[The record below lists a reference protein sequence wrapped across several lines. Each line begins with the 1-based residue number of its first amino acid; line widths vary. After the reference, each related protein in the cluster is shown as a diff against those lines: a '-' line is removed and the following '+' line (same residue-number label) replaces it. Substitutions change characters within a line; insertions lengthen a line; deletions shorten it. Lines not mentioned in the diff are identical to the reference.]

1 MTKKVYKKNVYKQ
14 IYKQTKWVTKNQYTG
29 GDCLN
34 RGGLYSLQI

>member
-1 MTKKVYKKNVYKQ
+1 MTKKVYKKNV
-14 IYKQTKWVTKNQYTG
+14 YKQTKWVTKNQYTG

>member
-1 MTKKVYKKNVYKQ
+1 MTKKVYKKCLQ